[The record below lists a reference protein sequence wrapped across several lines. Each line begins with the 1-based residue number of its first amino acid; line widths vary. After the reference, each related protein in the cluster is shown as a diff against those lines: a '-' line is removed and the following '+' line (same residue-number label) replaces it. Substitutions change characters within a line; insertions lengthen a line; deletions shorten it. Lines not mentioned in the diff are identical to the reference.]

1 MLKNWK
7 HIAAVAWLVAV
18 VALILSGDNT
28 VQDYAAVVLVAGL
41 AVLYV
46 RKWLASLKPAKGDG

>member
-1 MLKNWK
+1 MLENWK

-18 VALILSGDNT
+18 VALILTSDPDL
-28 VQDYAAVVLVAGL
+28 QDVAAVVLVAGL

>member
-18 VALILSGDNT
+18 VALILSGDN
-28 VQDYAAVVLVAGL
+28 YAAVVLVAGL

>member
-7 HIAAVAWLVAV
+7 HIAAVVWLVAV
-18 VALILSGDNT
+18 VALILSGENGP
-28 VQDYAAVVLVAGL
+28 QDVAAVVLVAGL

-46 RKWLASLKPAKGDG
+46 RKWLASLKPAKSDG

>member
-18 VALILSGDNT
+18 VALILSDKNGP
-28 VQDYAAVVLVAGL
+28 QDVAAVVLVAGL

-46 RKWLASLKPAKGDG
+46 RKWLASLKPAKSDG